1 LQKQHNSLYKIRS
14 ILLSIKYLDSQYA
27 VDAPNQSIGGSLI
40 ASQKILKSSSHIK
53 QSHKTTF
60 VDKNLNQKNTT
71 TINAGLIAGK
81 RIAKISIMTLLSI
94 GITELIVGVWGG
106 SIVTIADGIN
116 SFSYAMISF
125 IVLLGLRIAHRPPNK
140 KFQYGY
146 YKVESF
152 ATLMAAIGIIAIGL
166 IIFYN
171 SYHAFLNPQEIK
183 QPLVSMIVL
192 AVAGMLSLHR
202 AYQMRNIAN
211 KYNLL
216 SLKTYTKN
224 SIKESSASVIGFVS
238 VVIATQF
245 GFLQMDA
252 IGGMVIAAYIFL
264 VAFVSLKRSVSVLV
278 DSCLDSNLPDKLK
291 KMIMER
297 FSDEIINVRS
307 VLIRPTSMAM
317 HAEIHLEIDGK
328 KKFGEVDLLLN
339 DIEMVLQS
347 KFSNLASVTII
358 PHSST
363 EYLNYYDKQNKTV
376 QESVTN

>member
-1 LQKQHNSLYKIRS
+1 M
-14 ILLSIKYLDSQYA
+14 DSHYA
-27 VDAPNQSIGGSLI
+27 VDAPSQSIGGSLT
-40 ASQKILKSSSHIK
+40 ASQKISKSLSQIK
-53 QSHKTTF
+53 QNHKTTF
-60 VDKNLNQKNTT
+60 LDKNLKQKNI
-71 TINAGLIAGK
+71 TINAGLIAGE
-81 RIAKISIMTLLSI
+81 RIAKISILTLFSI
-94 GITELIVGVWGG
+94 GIAELIVGYWGG

-146 YKVESF
+146 YKIESF
-152 ATLMAAIGIIAIGL
+152 VTLMAAIGMIIMGL

-171 SYHAFLNPQEIK
+171 SYQVFLNPQEIK
-183 QPLVSMIVL
+183 HPLVSMIVL
-192 AVAGMLSLHR
+192 AVAGMFSLHR

-264 VAFVSLKRSVSVLV
+264 VAFMSLKKSVSVLV
-278 DSCLDSNLPDKLK
+278 DSCLDSNLSDKLK
-291 KMIMER
+291 KMIIER
-297 FSDEIINVRS
+297 FSDEIIDVKS
-307 VLIRPTSMAM
+307 VLIRPAGMAM
-317 HAEIHLEIDGK
+317 HTEIHVEIDGK

-339 DIEMVLQS
+339 DIEMVLRS

-358 PHSST
+358 PHSSK
-363 EYLNYYDKQNKTV
+363 EYVNYYYKQNKIV
-376 QESVTN
+376 QDSVVTN

>member
-1 LQKQHNSLYKIRS
+1 
-14 ILLSIKYLDSQYA
+14 LDSHYA
-27 VDAPNQSIGGSLI
+27 VDTTSQRIGSSLTAQKNIFTSSI
-40 ASQKILKSSSHIK
+40 QKKQNSKITSFDNNLK
-53 QSHKTTF
+53 
-60 VDKNLNQKNTT
+60 QKNTN

-81 RIAKISIMTLLSI
+81 RIAKISILTLLSI
-94 GITELIVGVWGG
+94 GITELIVGYWGG

-116 SFSYAMISF
+116 SFSYALISF

-146 YKVESF
+146 YKIESF
-152 ATLMAAIGIIAIGL
+152 ATLMASLGMMAIGL

-171 SYHAFLNPQEIK
+171 SYQALLNPQEIK
-183 QPLVSMIVL
+183 QPLISMIVL
-192 AVAGMLSLHR
+192 AVAAMLSLHR

-224 SIKESSASVIGFVS
+224 SIKESSGSVIGFVS
-238 VVIATQF
+238 IVIATQF

-264 VAFVSLKRSVSVLV
+264 VALMSLKKSVSVLV
-278 DSCLDSNLPDKLK
+278 DSCLDSNLSDKLK
-291 KMIMER
+291 KMIIER

-307 VLIRPTSMAM
+307 VLIRPASIAM
-317 HAEIHLEIDGK
+317 YAEIHIEIDGK

-339 DIEMVLQS
+339 DIEMVLRS
-347 KFSNLASVTII
+347 KFSNLADITLI

-363 EYLNYYDKQNKTV
+363 EYVNYYHKQNKIV
-376 QESVTN
+376 QDFVTN